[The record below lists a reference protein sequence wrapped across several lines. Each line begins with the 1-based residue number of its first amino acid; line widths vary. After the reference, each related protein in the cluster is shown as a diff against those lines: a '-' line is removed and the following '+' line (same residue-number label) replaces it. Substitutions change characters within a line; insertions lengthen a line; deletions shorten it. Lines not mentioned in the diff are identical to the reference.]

1 MCHLQGILTLSVIFD
16 KDINFDMITSESSS
30 MAALLVGPLPF
41 RLSLAFSTTAL
52 KPKETLD
59 FQPEMFKITG

>member
-30 MAALLVGPLPF
+30 MTLLVGPLPF